1 MDLAEAVKKASAILD
16 EERERPT
23 VSYLDTGNDWVA
35 RYKEMTPDEVAE
47 AERISKVPRLN
58 VIAMREQQ
66 PRIVTETP
74 QIYTFSSVNFE
85 LLVTV
90 LSQVHSD
97 DRPAFINSILARILK
112 RDSIHRV
119 PNTHTFPRFN
129 GYVSELPLV
138 AEFCIRT
145 GYVSRLLQTLDSVPQ
160 PTYGVVILLKQLE
173 ETIALSFNLFTE
185 KQLEQIPGALSNLR
199 LASER
204 LTYASS
210 GKRGGVRVK
219 NPHYIA
225 GMEQE
230 ATAVVNSIDG
240 IAKECVQAG
249 YWYLKGGLQ
258 QIPNLEVNRD
268 KTTVESYLL
277 KLGFTQLMTQALN
290 AAESDYKATA
300 TPFELKNCL
309 GHLRSFL
316 EHVHLEAGR
325 SIAKAAA
332 LTSPTDWDT
341 ATAFLRKQN
350 FMTGQQEKF
359 ARGLHGL
366 LSDEGVHAVIAD
378 REFARL
384 LRNMVIE
391 YGVMFLTVLDKKGVK
406 ITASDLR

>member
-23 VSYLDTGNDWVA
+23 VDYRDTANDWGA
-35 RYKEMTPDEVAE
+35 RYKEMTPDEIAE
-47 AERISKVPRLN
+47 AERISKVPRFN

-74 QIYTFSSVNFE
+74 QIYSFSSTNFG
-85 LLVTV
+85 LLLTV
-90 LSQVHSD
+90 LSQVHTD
-97 DRPAFINSILARILK
+97 DRVEFIDSILARIRK

-119 PNTHTFPRFN
+119 PNTHIFPRFN

-145 GYVSRLLQTLDSVPQ
+145 GCVARLLYTLDSVPQ
-160 PTYGVVILLKQLE
+160 PTYGVVLLLRQLE
-173 ETIALSFNLFTE
+173 ETIALNFNLFTE

-199 LASER
+199 LASDR
-204 LTYASS
+204 LRYPSS
-210 GKRGGVRVK
+210 GKRGGVQVK
-219 NPHYIA
+219 NPHYIP

-277 KLGFTQLMTQALN
+277 KLGFSKLMTQVLN

-316 EHVHLEAGR
+316 EHLHREA
-325 SIAKAAA
+325 AQHAAA
-332 LTSPTDWDT
+332 SAGETVVDRWGY
-341 ATAFLRKQN
+341 ATEFLR
-350 FMTGQQEKF
+350 EKGF
-359 ARGLHGL
+359 LSRQAEAFVTALYTL
-366 LSDEGVHAVIAD
+366 MSDESVHPLIA
-378 REFARL
+378 EQEYARL
-384 LRNMVIE
+384 LRNVVIE
-391 YGVMFLTVLDKKGVK
+391 YGVMFLKTMDKKGVK
-406 ITASDLR
+406 ITA